1 MDERAQVADEPADEL
16 AVVLPLPDKLAYT
29 IPEAAALISA
39 TPAQVRHAITARRLR
54 HSRLG
59 EKRGVVITKAQLQ
72 DFLDRNEIE
81 AQQ

>member
-1 MDERAQVADEPADEL
+1 MDNEAADEL
-16 AVVLPLPDKLAYT
+16 AVVMPLPDKLAYS

-39 TPAQVRHAITARRLR
+39 TPAQIRHAVTARRLR

-59 EKRGVVITKAQLQ
+59 EQRGVVITKAQLQ
-72 DFLDRNEIE
+72 DFLDRNEVE

>member
-1 MDERAQVADEPADEL
+1 MDERIEAETSDEL
-16 AVVLPLPDKLAYT
+16 AVVLPLPEKLAYT

-39 TPAQVRHAITARRLR
+39 TPAQIRHAITARRLR

-59 EKRGVVITKAQLQ
+59 ERRGVVITKKQLQ
-72 DFLDRNEIE
+72 DFLDRNEVE